1 MGADF
6 IGGFVPVSRT
16 RDEALTALRGMSDEA
31 ILNAIYN
38 THLDPEF
45 TNEDFFVWDDDDN
58 GIVGINREVF
68 MPELEGVVNIT
79 YDIAEDKHRLASWV
93 KHDDI
98 TFVIA
103 GGASWGDTP
112 EFVDEVSLC
121 YFLGVTYDPNKELA
135 WVDKSST
142 ST

>member
-16 RDEALTALRGMSDEA
+16 RDEAITALHELSDEA

-45 TNEDFFVWDDDDN
+45 ADEDFFIWSESNVD
-58 GIVGINREVF
+58 GINRETL
-68 MPELEGVVNIT
+68 MPELESVVNIT
-79 YDIAEDKHRLASWV
+79 YDILDDKHRLASWV

-103 GGASWGDTP
+103 GGATWGDTP
-112 EFVDEVSLC
+112 EFVDELSLC
-121 YFLGVTYDPNKELA
+121 YFLGVTYDPNKQLA
-135 WVDKSST
+135 WVERTDG
-142 ST
+142 

>member
-31 ILNAIYN
+31 ILNAIYH

-45 TNEDFFVWDDDDN
+45 ANEDFFTLDEFTDEV
-58 GIVGINREVF
+58 IGINRETL

-79 YDIAEDKHRLASWV
+79 YDIAEGKHRLASWV

-98 TFVIA
+98 TFVIG

-121 YFLGVTYDPNKELA
+121 YFLGVTYDP
-135 WVDKSST
+135 DKQLVWADRVES
-142 ST
+142 

>member
-31 ILNAIYN
+31 ILNAIYH

-45 TNEDFFVWDDDDN
+45 ADENFFTFDEFTDEV
-58 GIVGINREVF
+58 VGINRETF
-68 MPELEGVVNIT
+68 MPELEVAVNAT
-79 YDIAEDKHRLASWV
+79 YDILDDKHRLASWV

-103 GGASWGDTP
+103 GGSTWGDTP
-112 EFVDEVSLC
+112 EFVDELSLC
-121 YFLGVTYDPNKELA
+121 YFLGVTYDPNKQLA
-135 WVDKSST
+135 WVERTDG
-142 ST
+142 

>member
-31 ILNAIYN
+31 ILNAIYH

-45 TNEDFFVWDDDDN
+45 ADENFFTFDEFTDEV
-58 GIVGINREVF
+58 IGINRETL
-68 MPELEGVVNIT
+68 MSELEGVVNIT
-79 YDIAEDKHRLASWV
+79 YDIAEGKHRLATWV

-121 YFLGVTYDPNKELA
+121 YFLGVTYDP
-135 WVDKSST
+135 DKQLVWADRVES
-142 ST
+142 